1 MGDTVNLGPNP
12 SFIMPSP
19 DGRFLYVSN
28 ERDGDTGGV
37 TVGKIDSTTG
47 AVSKLDHESTGSDF
61 VYTSIDPGGKYV
73 LAASYGNGNVS
84 VFPINADGSIEP
96 ATDTQT
102 FADGSNAHS
111 IRVDL
116 SGKWAYVPN
125 LGKNEIEQLTFDSST
140 GELATNPNS
149 AALATGGGTGPRHI
163 AIHPD
168 GKHVYVMFEKTPQLG
183 AYEIQTNGTLKQ
195 IDLQRTVP
203 EGTQEGAGSHVL
215 IHPNGKFVY
224 VGNRHQ
230 NSIAVFAIAQDGT
243 LAFVESESVRGDF
256 PRNFDID
263 PSGSVLVVANQ
274 GENRGE
280 APNTGSL
287 AVFSIGADGK
297 LEPLGD
303 TVNGLPFPTGVAIV
317 NLP

>member
-1 MGDTVNLGPNP
+1 M
-12 SFIMPSP
+12 
-19 DGRFLYVSN
+19 
-28 ERDGDTGGV
+28 
-37 TVGKIDSTTG
+37 
-47 AVSKLDHESTGSDF
+47 
-61 VYTSIDPGGKYV
+61 
-73 LAASYGNGNVS
+73 
-84 VFPINADGSIEP
+84 
-96 ATDTQT
+96 
-102 FADGSNAHS
+102 
-111 IRVDL
+111 
-116 SGKWAYVPN
+116 PN

-280 APNTGSL
+280 AANTGSL
-287 AVFSIGADGK
+287 AVFSIGSDGK
-297 LEPLGD
+297 LAPLGD
-303 TVNGLPFPTGVAIV
+303 TVTGLPFPTGVAIV